1 MNFDYD
7 SLTLQIAEVVEIYEY
22 SKQDAIGKFVGL
34 RPEIVR
40 IGSDFSTN
48 REIRL
53 PPQLRIS

>member
-22 SKQDAIGKFVGL
+22 SKQDDIGKFVRL

-40 IGSDFSTN
+40 IGSNFSTN

-53 PPQLRIS
+53 PPHLRIS